1 MASPS
6 SAPPQRPDDER
17 LGGRERGADALPA
30 RGTMT
35 FTEHAT
41 ELRRRLIVS
50 LLAVVAGAVVG
61 YSLYDWILAILLR
74 PLALLAQLP
83 QADLTD
89 AAVAEARLYINT
101 VFEGFLVRLKVAV
114 IAGVVM
120 SLPVHLYNVVRFVF
134 PALSRRER
142 RAMGGALFA
151 STVLLVAGFL
161 YAYHNVIPLSVR
173 FLTGAGFIPDGV
185 GLLLGFERNVFFIFQ
200 LLLVFLLVF
209 QVPIL
214 LVLLMMTG
222 TLKRRALLAS
232 SRYAI
237 VVIFALSALVTPP
250 DVVSQ
255 LALGVPM
262 VAMFFLSILVARI
275 FGFGGEE

>member
-1 MASPS
+1 MPAAGESVASPS
-6 SAPPQRPDDER
+6 STAPQRPGDER
-17 LGGRERGADALPA
+17 AEAIPA
-30 RGTMT
+30 GGTMT
-35 FTEHAT
+35 FAEHAT

-50 LLAVVAGAVVG
+50 LLAVIAGAVVG
-61 YSLYDWILAILLR
+61 YTIYEGVLLILLR
-74 PLALLAQLP
+74 PLELLAQLP

-89 AAVAEARLYINT
+89 TAVAEARLYINT
-101 VFEGFLVRLKVAV
+101 IFEGFLVRLKVAV
-114 IAGVVM
+114 VTGVVI
-120 SLPVHLYNVVRFVF
+120 SLPVHLYNVVRFVL
-134 PALSRRER
+134 PALSVRER

-173 FLTGAGFIPDGV
+173 FLTSVGFIPDGV
-185 GLLLGFERNVFFIFQ
+185 GLLLGFERNIFFIIQ

-214 LVLLMMTG
+214 LVLLLMTG

-232 SRYAI
+232 SRYAV

-255 LALGVPM
+255 LAVAVPM

-275 FGFGGEE
+275 FRFGGD